1 MGRLRSLQAD
11 IYLELGRAAESG
23 RAVHE
28 IKHDGDR
35 RARGGETAICD
46 GTGLAVFNLVPFRG
60 QRSHWLQG
68 YLGAIGFRANIGH
81 KALVGAPR
89 VAWTPDALPALSICD
104 HQKRSPEPRI
114 SIA

>member
-11 IYLELGRAAESG
+11 ISLELGRAAESG
-23 RAVHE
+23 RAIHE

-46 GTGLAVFNLVPFRG
+46 GTGLASSTSCLFEGNGVIGSKVTLAQSG
-60 QRSHWLQG
+60 SELISAITLWHES
-68 YLGAIGFRANIGH
+68 LGR
-81 KALVGAPR
+81 LTR
-89 VAWTPDALPALSICD
+89 CRLCD